1 MMGTGMWMQMRKA
14 PCARVSLSTSVGA
27 VDLGVCLAATTC
39 QRDLEQVLICN
50 WHSATLL
57 SLQSPGTGLA
67 LPHNLSGTMGAGL
80 LLAHGLPTLTEMG
93 HREEQSEAVRPR
105 RAVPAT
111 CLLRAQPLPRSSLS
125 RLGN

>member
-1 MMGTGMWMQMRKA
+1 MWMQMRKA
-14 PCARVSLSTSVGA
+14 PVYTGFSQHSCGSCSPGCVSR
-27 VDLGVCLAATTC
+27 C

-50 WHSATLL
+50 WNSATLL

-67 LPHNLSGTMGAGL
+67 LPHNLTGTMGADL
-80 LLAHGLPTLTEMG
+80 PLARGLPTLTETG
-93 HREEQSEAVRPR
+93 HGEEQSVAVRPR